1 MTRRR
6 RQRQR
11 RRRQW
16 LARLGLG
23 LVLAVSAFVVW
34 GWRAPESVLQAA
46 LALDAW
52 RSGAEVHAT
61 QVGDHQLAWLAMR
74 EQPDRPTLVLLHGF
88 TGRKENWLVLM
99 RAMREQANF
108 IALDLPGWGD
118 SERRDDAVY
127 GFAEQAQRVGAFLD
141 ALDLRD
147 VVLVGHS
154 MGGGIAAVTAA
165 SRPDRVGRLMLVDAA
180 GVKFRDNDFSR
191 AVLAGQMP
199 FAVRTTEDLPRYFR
213 VLMKHPPS
221 LPWPLSEG
229 LVQRRLRDASFERAV
244 LDAIA
249 FSANADLPGR
259 EAVRVGQAT
268 LLLWCSEDEVID
280 IDAAT
285 QYAQRIPQAM
295 RVEIA
300 DCNHMPMFEQT
311 QRTATAMQQFL
322 SGTENH

>member
-1 MTRRR
+1 MKLRR

-16 LARLGLG
+16 LARFGLTVF
-23 LVLAVSAFVVW
+23 LLASAFVLW

-52 RSGAEVHAT
+52 RSGAEVHVS
-61 QVGDHQLAWLAMR
+61 QVDDHRLAWLAMR

-118 SERRDDAVY
+118 SERRDDAAY
-127 GFAEQAQRVGAFLD
+127 GFAEQARRVGAFLD
-141 ALDLRD
+141 ALDLHN

-154 MGGGIAAVTAA
+154 MGGGIAAITAA
-165 SRPDRVGRLMLVDAA
+165 SRPDRVGRLILVDAA
-180 GVKFRDNDFSR
+180 GVKFRDNEFSR
-191 AVLAGQMP
+191 AVLAGEMP
-199 FAVRTTEDLPRYFR
+199 FAISSTDDLPRYFR
-213 VLMKHPPS
+213 VLMKHPPT

-229 LVQRRLRDASFERAV
+229 LLQRRLRDAAFERAV

-249 FSANADLPGR
+249 FSADADLPGR
-259 EAVRVGQAT
+259 EAMRVRQAT

-280 IDAAT
+280 IDAAE
-285 QYAQRIPQAM
+285 QYAQRIPQAQ
-295 RVEIA
+295 RHEVA

-311 QRTATAMQQFL
+311 RATAAALQAFL
-322 SGTENH
+322 SSTSLP

>member
-1 MTRRR
+1 MKLRR

-16 LARLGLG
+16 LARFSLS
-23 LVLAVSAFVVW
+23 LVVLTSAFVLW

-52 RSGAEVHAT
+52 RSGAEVHVS

-118 SERRDDAVY
+118 SERRDDAAY
-127 GFAEQAQRVGAFLD
+127 GFAEQARRVGAFLD
-141 ALDLRD
+141 ALDL
-147 VVLVGHS
+147 
-154 MGGGIAAVTAA
+154 
-165 SRPDRVGRLMLVDAA
+165 
-180 GVKFRDNDFSR
+180 
-191 AVLAGQMP
+191 
-199 FAVRTTEDLPRYFR
+199 
-213 VLMKHPPS
+213 
-221 LPWPLSEG
+221 PWPLSEG
-229 LVQRRLRDASFERAV
+229 LLQRRLRDAAFERAV

-249 FSANADLPGR
+249 FSADADLPGR
-259 EAVRVGQAT
+259 EAMRVRQAT

-280 IDAAT
+280 IDAAE
-285 QYAQRIPQAM
+285 QYAQRIPQAQ
-295 RVEIA
+295 RHEVA

-311 QRTATAMQQFL
+311 RATAAALQAFL
-322 SGTENH
+322 SSTSLP